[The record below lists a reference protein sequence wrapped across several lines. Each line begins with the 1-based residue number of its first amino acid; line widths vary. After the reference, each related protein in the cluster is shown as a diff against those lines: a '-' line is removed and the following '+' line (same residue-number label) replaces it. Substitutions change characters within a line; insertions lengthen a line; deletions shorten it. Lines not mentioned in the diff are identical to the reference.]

1 MVRAHHAS
9 GTVIFISGKAVNS
22 TSHVCAK
29 PVHWSTTHFTQ
40 FVRAVLADL
49 RSGSSGTTLTD
60 VRETLLGC
68 HGRVEVVWE
77 DSGLSRKAMG
87 DDYNSAVAMLT
98 GVGKVHTDFVLSLL

>member
-1 MVRAHHAS
+1 MFDRHIRLYCFV
-9 GTVIFISGKAVNS
+9 
-22 TSHVCAK
+22 
-29 PVHWSTTHFTQ
+29 THDSLQ

-68 HGRVEVVWE
+68 HGHVEVVWE

-87 DDYNSAVAMLT
+87 DDYNSAVAMLA
-98 GVGKVHTDFVLSLL
+98 GVEKVHTDFVLSLL